1 MRVSHGKDAS
11 QIGDKAQ
18 EFTLKSHDGKE
29 VKLSDYKGKK
39 HVVLAFYPACFT
51 GVCTTQMKNYQNE
64 LAKFEAA
71 GAQILGVSTDTSF
84 TQKAWADSMGGITF
98 PLLSDFH
105 PQGEVAREYGIYQE
119 DGLNDR
125 VIFVIGK
132 DGAIKFIQDQERSTV
147 PDNVVTLEVL
157 GQL

>member
-1 MRVSHGKDAS
+1 MGKTHLK
-11 QIGDKAQ
+11 IGAKAP
-18 EFTLKSHDGKE
+18 EFALKSHDGKE

-39 HVVLAFYPACFT
+39 HVALAFYPACFT
-51 GVCTTQMKNYQNE
+51 GVCTTQMKNYQND

-105 PQGEVAREYGIYQE
+105 PQGEVARKYGIYQE
-119 DGLNDR
+119 DGLNNR

-132 DGAIKFIQDQERSTV
+132 DGLVKFIQDQERSTV
-147 PDNVVTLEVL
+147 PDNVVTLEAL
-157 GQL
+157 KKL

>member
-1 MRVSHGKDAS
+1 MGKTHLK
-11 QIGDKAQ
+11 IGDKAP

-29 VKLSDYKGKK
+29 VKLSDFKGRK

-51 GVCTTQMKNYQNE
+51 GVCTTQMKNYQND

-84 TQKAWADSMGGITF
+84 TQKAWADSLEGITF
-98 PLLSDFH
+98 HLLSDFH
-105 PQGEVAREYGIYQE
+105 PQGEVAGKYGIYQE

-125 VIFVIGK
+125 VIFMIGK
-132 DGAIKFIQDQERSTV
+132 DGLVKFIQDQERSTV

-157 GQL
+157 KKL

>member
-1 MRVSHGKDAS
+1 MGKTHLK
-11 QIGDKAQ
+11 IGAKAP
-18 EFTLKSHDGKE
+18 EFALKSHDGKE

-64 LAKFEAA
+64 LSKFEAA

-105 PQGEVAREYGIYQE
+105 PQGEVAGKYGIYQE
-119 DGLNDR
+119 DGLNNR

-132 DGAIKFIQDQERSTV
+132 DGLVKFIQDQERSTV
-147 PDNVVTLEVL
+147 PDNLVTLEAL
-157 GQL
+157 KKL